1 MAQQTNP
8 ASMSRALNALM
19 GASHALLIVPGDTG
33 AADLADGA
41 CDAIWVGV
49 AGDVNVLHEK
59 DAAPILYKNVP
70 VGRLDVRAI
79 RIYATSTT
87 ATFMVAMY

>member
-8 ASMSRALNALM
+8 MSSIRALNALM
-19 GASHALLIVPGDTG
+19 GASHALIITPGDTG

-41 CDAIWVGV
+41 CDAIWVGG

-70 VGRLDVRAI
+70 IGRLDVRAL
-79 RIYATSTT
+79 RIYATNTT
-87 ATFMVAMY
+87 ATLMVAMY